1 MDSNT
6 TVRNLGIGLTV
17 IGFILLM
24 GYALYNIV
32 INESNLILKMSIMA
46 IVAGIV
52 LVLLTLIKE
61 KTGVKDKE
69 IERRY

>member
-6 TVRNLGIGLTV
+6 VVKNLGIGLTV
-17 IGFILLM
+17 IGFVLLL
-24 GYALYNIV
+24 GYALYNFFTIK
-32 INESNLILKMSIMA
+32 SSLILKMSIGA

-52 LVLLTLIKE
+52 LVLLALIKE
-61 KTGVKDKE
+61 KMGVEDKE

>member
-6 TVRNLGIGLTV
+6 TMRNLGIGLTV
-17 IGFILLM
+17 IGFVLLVGYTLYIL
-24 GYALYNIV
+24 ITT
-32 INESNLILKMSIMA
+32 ESNLILKISIVA
-46 IVAGIV
+46 IVAGIL
-52 LVLLTLIKE
+52 LVILTLLKE

>member
-17 IGFILLM
+17 IGFVLLV
-24 GYALYNIV
+24 GYALYNIFT
-32 INESNLILKMSIMA
+32 IESSLILRISIVA

-52 LVLLTLIKE
+52 LVILTLMKE
-61 KTGVKDKE
+61 RMVMKDKE

>member
-17 IGFILLM
+17 IGFVLLV

-32 INESNLILKMSIMA
+32 IVESSLIIKISIMA
-46 IVAGIV
+46 VVAGIV

-61 KTGVKDKE
+61 RKDMKDKE
-69 IERRY
+69 IERKY

>member
-6 TVRNLGIGLTV
+6 TVRNLGLGLTV
-17 IGFILLM
+17 IGFVLLV
-24 GYALYNIV
+24 GYALYNIFT
-32 INESNLILKMSIMA
+32 IESSLILRISIVA

-52 LVLLTLIKE
+52 LVILTLMKE
-61 KTGVKDKE
+61 RMVMKDKE

>member
-1 MDSNT
+1 MDGNI

-17 IGFILLM
+17 IGFVLLL

-32 INESNLILKMSIMA
+32 IIESSLILKMSIIA

-69 IERRY
+69 TERRY